1 MKTKVSLKMFVL
13 SVVLLMTSFVASARS
28 YDGQL
33 VYNPVEENGVMVG
46 QTVYKMNGSTLANYM
61 KYNYKYDDNK
71 RMIESETLKWNS
83 TKEEWEKDLRI
94 NYTYEGK
101 TVTTN
106 DYKWNNKKRAYV
118 LVPEMTVTMD
128 NTNL

>member
-71 RMIESETLKWNS
+71 RMIEGETLKWNS

-106 DYKWNNKKRAYV
+106 YYKWNNKKRAYV

>member
-13 SVVLLMTSFVASARS
+13 SVVLLMASFVASARS

-106 DYKWNNKKRAYV
+106 YYKWNNKKRAYV

>member
-106 DYKWNNKKRAYV
+106 YYKWNNKKRAYV
-118 LVPEMTVTMD
+118 LVPGMTVTMD